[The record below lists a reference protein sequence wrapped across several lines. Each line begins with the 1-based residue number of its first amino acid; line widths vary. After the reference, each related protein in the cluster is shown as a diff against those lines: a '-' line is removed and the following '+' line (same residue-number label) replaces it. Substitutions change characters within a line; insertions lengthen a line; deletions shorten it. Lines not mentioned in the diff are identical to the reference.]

1 MDKLA
6 ENIPTEQGKTLK
18 DNWGDVFRGLG
29 TKCDP
34 LLQTLRSE
42 SNNLFIHVVFFSY
55 TLGSG

>member
-29 TKCDP
+29 W
-34 LLQTLRSE
+34 
-42 SNNLFIHVVFFSY
+42 FSDHWNVDML
-55 TLGSG
+55 TI